1 MADLVDFG
9 EKLEAK
15 HREKNDVSDSMD
27 LTMKMIPVMVR
38 AVDEMRS
45 LGASDDK
52 ILRFLY
58 ATIDE
63 LQGS

>member
-1 MADLVDFG
+1 LDFG